1 MGVKFIGKSAFDAI
15 YDANAD
21 KVYRTALYYSDNHH
35 IAEEITQNVF
45 MNFYVCMDNVSMDS
59 VSNWL
64 ITAAKNMAL
73 NYVRTQKREVLTYD
87 ITDEYGEYLTT
98 ESIEEELLKAFSQK
112 ENYEFLEE
120 MLEGLYQENERW
132 YYAWTLTRILDKPDK
147 EVAQIMGI
155 SYDNLRKILSRTN
168 KWIERHYE
176 RQYEHLKDLNK
187 A

>member
-21 KVYRTALYYSDNHH
+21 KVYRTALQYSENHH

-45 MNFYVCMDNVSMDS
+45 MNLYVGMDNVSMDS

-64 ITAAKNMAL
+64 ITSAKNMAL
-73 NYVRTQKREVLTYD
+73 NYLRDQKHEVLSYD
-87 ITDEYGEYLTT
+87 ITDEYSTYLQSETL
-98 ESIEEELLKAFSQK
+98 EEELMRAFSQK
-112 ENYEFLEE
+112 KNYEFLEE
-120 MLEGLYQENERW
+120 MLADLYQENERW

-168 KWIERHYE
+168 KWIEKNYE
-176 RQYEHLKDLNK
+176 KQYDHLKDLNK